1 MTVLP
6 ISQFSVFHNR
16 NATLIWG
23 ISKERLSVAEA
34 KNQFLDIFE
43 EFDIPCMEINTAC
56 TVIWFNSEIDTY
68 FKTYIAYYLEI
79 PSYLH
84 VIASLERQVF
94 FQDLKYCN
102 GQLEWRD
109 QFN

>member
-16 NATLIWG
+16 NPTLIWG
-23 ISKERLSVAEA
+23 ISRECLSVVEA
-34 KNQFLDIFE
+34 KNQFLDIFK
-43 EFDIPCMEINTAC
+43 EFDIPRMEINTTC

-68 FKTYIAYYLEI
+68 FKTYIAYYIEI

-84 VIASLERQVF
+84 VIASLEQHFF

-102 GQLEWRD
+102 GQLE
-109 QFN
+109 